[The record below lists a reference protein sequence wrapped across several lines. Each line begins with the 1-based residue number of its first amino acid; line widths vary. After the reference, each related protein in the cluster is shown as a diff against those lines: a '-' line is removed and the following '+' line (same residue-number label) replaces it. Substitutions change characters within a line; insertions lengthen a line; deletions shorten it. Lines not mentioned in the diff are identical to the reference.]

1 MSPPFA
7 VICSQTLHGYC
18 DASCKA
24 YGGVVYIRT
33 VLQDTT
39 LQSHLLTSLSK
50 LAPLKKLTIP
60 RLELCGAQLLSKLL
74 KQVASDR
81 NLTME
86 FVYAWTDSSVV
97 LGWLKTSS
105 ARLKVYVSHR
115 VVNIHVKVPV
125 QHWRYVNTSRNPAHL
140 ISRGTTPK

>member
-1 MSPPFA
+1 MSPPSA

-24 YGGVVYIRT
+24 YSGVVYIRT
-33 VLQDTT
+33 VLKDTT
-39 LQSHLLTSLSK
+39 IQIYLLTSKSK

-74 KQVASDR
+74 KQVASDL

-115 VVNIHVKVPV
+115 VVNILDKVPV
-125 QHWRYVNTSRNPAHL
+125 QH
-140 ISRGTTPK
+140 